1 MIKEIKKLLESLF
14 DDDDDELFNDDNI
27 GITNDLLEDD
37 ARKIREQ
44 LLKGM
49 VVSDDDLELVCQ
61 DAFKY
66 KVKDFSE
73 LVHIIAD
80 IKQQLYKDKVDAFN
94 LNWLDISNVTMLDQL
109 FNVGTFNRQ
118 YIFWD
123 VSDWDT
129 SHVTSMVG
137 TFNGCKDIC
146 DLSKWDTSKV
156 TSMVNMFYECSTF
169 NGNISNWDVSKV
181 TRFDSMFYGCSSF
194 NQDISNW
201 DISSAENLSYMFYN
215 CIKFNQPIQKWNIT
229 KNMDISYLLYGCTS
243 FDQDLSLIDLR
254 SFQTGY
260 FDLYDT
266 GTKTQKEH
274 KSARVLDEWDFLKL
288 GFDRSTEQF
297 DVGEFEYGDGGD
309 NNYYPKIYTVN
320 IDIDAINH
328 LTDDDYFMDLEDI
341 ITLEGQD
348 PDTYQN
354 EDLLTI
360 DVLTYS
366 EFELLYDICS
376 EVSDDNVN
384 KGDGFPPMKI
394 LIKNKVINDLYDI
407 KEIVDDT
414 NIEYYIKRELLSLD
428 IKYEEFNSYTGWNIN
443 EFKKFL
449 LNINNEINK
458 IKKRWQENCKIK

>member
-27 GITNDLLEDD
+27 GMTNDLLEDD

-109 FNVGTFNRQ
+109 FNINTFNRQ

-156 TSMVNMFYECSTF
+156 TSMVNMFYGCSTF
-169 NGNISNWDVSKV
+169 NGNISNWNVSKV
-181 TRFDSMFYGCSSF
+181 TRFDSMFFGCSSF

-215 CIKFNQPIQKWNIT
+215 CRKFNQPIQKWNIT

-458 IKKRWQENCKIK
+458 IKQN

>member
-27 GITNDLLEDD
+27 GMTNDLLEDD

-44 LLKGM
+44 LLKGI

-66 KVKDFSE
+66 KVKDFNE
-73 LVHIIAD
+73 LTHIIAD

-94 LNWLDISNVTMLDQL
+94 LNWLDISNVTKLDQL
-109 FNVGTFNRQ
+109 FNVGIFNRQ

-156 TSMVNMFYECSTF
+156 TSMVKMFYDCTTF
-169 NGNISNWDVSKV
+169 NCNISNWDVSKV
-181 TRFDSMFYGCSSF
+181 TRFESMFYGCSSF

-215 CIKFNQPIQKWNIT
+215 CRKFNQPIQKWNIT

-309 NNYYPKIYTVN
+309 NHYYPKIYRVN
-320 IDIDAINH
+320 IDIDAINQ

-394 LIKNKVINDLYDI
+394 LIKNKVVNDLYDI

-458 IKKRWQENCKIK
+458 IKQN

>member
-27 GITNDLLEDD
+27 GMTNDLLEDD

-49 VVSDDDLELVCQ
+49 AVSDDDLELVCQ
-61 DAFKY
+61 DTFKY

-129 SHVTSMVG
+129 SHVTSMSG

-156 TSMVNMFYECSTF
+156 TSMVNMFYGCSTF
-169 NGNISNWDVSKV
+169 NGNISNWNVSKV

-309 NNYYPKIYTVN
+309 NHYYPKIYTVN

-376 EVSDDNVN
+376 EVSDDNVK

-394 LIKNKVINDLYDI
+394 LIKNKVVNDLYDI
-407 KEIVDDT
+407 KEIVDNT

-443 EFKKFL
+443 EFKEFL

-458 IKKRWQENCKIK
+458 IKQN

>member
-27 GITNDLLEDD
+27 SMTNDLLEDD
-37 ARKIREQ
+37 AKKIHEQ

-80 IKQQLYKDKVDAFN
+80 IKKQLYKDKVDAFN

-118 YIFWD
+118 YIFWN

-169 NGNISNWDVSKV
+169 NSNISNWNVSKV

-215 CIKFNQPIQKWNIT
+215 CRKFNQPIQKWNIT

-254 SFQTGY
+254 SFMNGY

-309 NNYYPKIYTVN
+309 NHYYPKIYRVN

-394 LIKNKVINDLYDI
+394 LIKNKVVNDLYDI
-407 KEIVDDT
+407 KEIVDNT

-458 IKKRWQENCKIK
+458 IKQN

>member
-14 DDDDDELFNDDNI
+14 DDDDAELFNDDNI
-27 GITNDLLEDD
+27 GMTKDLLEDD

-44 LLKGM
+44 LLKGI
-49 VVSDDDLELVCQ
+49 VVSDDDLKLVCQ

-66 KVKDFSE
+66 KVKDFNE
-73 LVHIIAD
+73 LTNIIAD
-80 IKQQLYKDKVDAFN
+80 IKQQLYKNKVDAFN

-309 NNYYPKIYTVN
+309 NHYYPKIYRVN
-320 IDIDAINH
+320 IDIDAINQ

-394 LIKNKVINDLYDI
+394 LIKNKVVNDLYDI
-407 KEIVDDT
+407 KEIVDNT

-458 IKKRWQENCKIK
+458 IKQN

>member
-27 GITNDLLEDD
+27 GMTNDLLEDD

-129 SHVTSMVG
+129 SHVTSMTG

-181 TRFDSMFYGCSSF
+181 NRFDSMFYGCSSF

-215 CIKFNQPIQKWNIT
+215 CRKFNQPIQKWNIT

-394 LIKNKVINDLYDI
+394 LIKNKVVNDLYDI
-407 KEIVDDT
+407 KEIVDNT

-458 IKKRWQENCKIK
+458 IKQN

>member
-27 GITNDLLEDD
+27 GMTNDLLEDD

-156 TSMVNMFYECSTF
+156 TSMVNMFYGCSTF

-309 NNYYPKIYTVN
+309 NHYYPKIYTVN
-320 IDIDAINH
+320 IDIDAINQ

-394 LIKNKVINDLYDI
+394 LIKNKVVNDLYDI
-407 KEIVDDT
+407 KEIVDNT

-458 IKKRWQENCKIK
+458 IKQN

>member
-27 GITNDLLEDD
+27 GMTNDLLEDD

-94 LNWLDISNVTMLDQL
+94 LNWLDISNVTKLNQL
-109 FNVGTFNRQ
+109 FNVGISNRQ

-156 TSMVNMFYECSTF
+156 TSMVNMFYGCSTF
-169 NGNISNWDVSKV
+169 NGNISNWNVSKV
-181 TRFDSMFYGCSSF
+181 TRFDSMFFGCSSF

-394 LIKNKVINDLYDI
+394 LIKNKVVNDLYDI
-407 KEIVDDT
+407 KEIVDNT

-458 IKKRWQENCKIK
+458 IKQN

>member
-14 DDDDDELFNDDNI
+14 DDDDAELFNDDNI
-27 GITNDLLEDD
+27 GMTNDLLEDD

-44 LLKGM
+44 LLKGI

-215 CIKFNQPIQKWNIT
+215 CRKFNQPIQKWNIT

-309 NNYYPKIYTVN
+309 NHYYPKIYTVN
-320 IDIDAINH
+320 IDIDAINQ

-394 LIKNKVINDLYDI
+394 LIKNKVVNDLYDI
-407 KEIVDDT
+407 KEIVDNT

-458 IKKRWQENCKIK
+458 IKQN

>member
-27 GITNDLLEDD
+27 GMTNDLLEDD

-80 IKQQLYKDKVDAFN
+80 IKKQLYKDKVDAFN

-156 TSMVNMFYECSTF
+156 TSMVNMFYGCSTF
-169 NGNISNWDVSKV
+169 NGNISNWNVSKV
-181 TRFDSMFYGCSSF
+181 KRFDSMFFGCSSF

-215 CIKFNQPIQKWNIT
+215 CRKFNQPIQKWNIT

-394 LIKNKVINDLYDI
+394 LIKNKVVNDLYDI
-407 KEIVDDT
+407 KEIVDNT

-443 EFKKFL
+443 EFKEFL

-458 IKKRWQENCKIK
+458 IKQN

>member
-27 GITNDLLEDD
+27 GMTNDLLEDD

-66 KVKDFSE
+66 KVKDFNE

-80 IKQQLYKDKVDAFN
+80 IKQQLYKNKVDAFN

-129 SHVTSMVG
+129 SHVTSMAG

-156 TSMVNMFYECSTF
+156 TSMVNMFYGCSTF
-169 NGNISNWDVSKV
+169 NCNISNWDVSKV

-215 CIKFNQPIQKWNIT
+215 CRKFNQPIQKWNIT

-309 NNYYPKIYTVN
+309 NHYYPKIYTVN
-320 IDIDAINH
+320 IDIDAINQ

-376 EVSDDNVN
+376 EVSDDNVK

-394 LIKNKVINDLYDI
+394 LIKNKVVNDLYDI
-407 KEIVDDT
+407 KEIVDNT

-443 EFKKFL
+443 EFKEFL

-458 IKKRWQENCKIK
+458 IKQN

>member
-27 GITNDLLEDD
+27 GMTNDLLEDD

-156 TSMVNMFYECSTF
+156 TSMVNMFYGCSTF
-169 NGNISNWDVSKV
+169 NGNISNWNVSKV

-215 CIKFNQPIQKWNIT
+215 CRKFNQPIQKWNIT

-394 LIKNKVINDLYDI
+394 LIKNKVVNDLYDI
-407 KEIVDDT
+407 KEIVDNT

-458 IKKRWQENCKIK
+458 IKQN

>member
-14 DDDDDELFNDDNI
+14 DDDDDELFKDDNI
-27 GITNDLLEDD
+27 GMTNDLLEDD

-44 LLKGM
+44 LLTGM

-73 LVHIIAD
+73 LVNIIAD
-80 IKQQLYKDKVDAFN
+80 IKKQLYKDKVDAFN

-109 FNVGTFNRQ
+109 FNVGTFSSQ

-129 SHVTSMVG
+129 SHVTSMTG

-156 TSMVNMFYECSTF
+156 TSMVNMFYGCTTF
-169 NGNISNWDVSKV
+169 NCNISNWDVSKV

-260 FDLYDT
+260 FDFYDT

-309 NNYYPKIYTVN
+309 NHYYPKIYRVN

-376 EVSDDNVN
+376 EVSEDNVN

-394 LIKNKVINDLYDI
+394 LIKNKVVNDLYDI
-407 KEIVDDT
+407 KEIVDNT

-443 EFKKFL
+443 EFKEFL

-458 IKKRWQENCKIK
+458 IKQN

>member
-27 GITNDLLEDD
+27 GMTNDLLEDD
-37 ARKIREQ
+37 VRKIHEQ

-66 KVKDFSE
+66 KVKDFNE

-129 SHVTSMVG
+129 SHVTSMAG

-394 LIKNKVINDLYDI
+394 LIKNKVVNDLYDI
-407 KEIVDDT
+407 KEIVDNT

-458 IKKRWQENCKIK
+458 IKQN

>member
-181 TRFDSMFYGCSSF
+181 TRFDSMFFGCSSF

-215 CIKFNQPIQKWNIT
+215 CRKFNQPIQKWNIT

-394 LIKNKVINDLYDI
+394 LIKNKVVNDLYDI
-407 KEIVDDT
+407 KEIVDNT

-458 IKKRWQENCKIK
+458 IKQN

>member
-27 GITNDLLEDD
+27 GMTNVLLEDD
-37 ARKIREQ
+37 ARKIHEQ

-109 FNVGTFNRQ
+109 FNINTFNRQ

-129 SHVTSMVG
+129 SHVTSMAG

-376 EVSDDNVN
+376 EVSNDNVK

-407 KEIVDDT
+407 KEIVDNT

-458 IKKRWQENCKIK
+458 IKQN

>member
-14 DDDDDELFNDDNI
+14 DDDDDELFKDDNI
-27 GITNDLLEDD
+27 DISNILFEDD
-37 ARKIREQ
+37 VKKIHEQ
-44 LLKGM
+44 LLKGI
-49 VVSDDDLELVCQ
+49 VVSDDDLVLVCQ

-80 IKQQLYKDKVDAFN
+80 IKQQLYKDKVNTFN

-169 NGNISNWDVSKV
+169 NSNISNWNVSKV

-215 CIKFNQPIQKWNIT
+215 CRKFNQPIQKWNIT

-254 SFQTGY
+254 SFMNGY

-309 NNYYPKIYTVN
+309 NHYYPKIYRVN

-328 LTDDDYFMDLEDI
+328 LIDDDYFMDLEDI

-376 EVSDDNVN
+376 EVSEDNVN
-384 KGDGFPPMKI
+384 KGEGFPPMKI
-394 LIKNKVINDLYDI
+394 LIKNKVVNDLYDI
-407 KEIVDDT
+407 KEIVDNT

-458 IKKRWQENCKIK
+458 IKQN

>member
-156 TSMVNMFYECSTF
+156 TSMVNMFYGCSTF
-169 NGNISNWDVSKV
+169 NGNISNWNVSKV
-181 TRFDSMFYGCSSF
+181 TRFDSMFFGCSSF

-376 EVSDDNVN
+376 EVSDDNVK

-394 LIKNKVINDLYDI
+394 LIKNKVVNDLYDI
-407 KEIVDDT
+407 KEIVDNT

-458 IKKRWQENCKIK
+458 IKQN

>member
-27 GITNDLLEDD
+27 GMTNVLLEDD
-37 ARKIREQ
+37 ARKIHEQ

-109 FNVGTFNRQ
+109 FNVSTFNRQ

-156 TSMVNMFYECSTF
+156 TSMVNMFYGCSTF
-169 NGNISNWDVSKV
+169 NGNISNWNVSKV
-181 TRFDSMFYGCSSF
+181 TRFDSMFFGCSSF

-215 CIKFNQPIQKWNIT
+215 CRKFNQPIQKWNIT
-229 KNMDISYLLYGCTS
+229 KNMDISYLLYGCIS

-320 IDIDAINH
+320 IDIDAINL
-328 LTDDDYFMDLEDI
+328 LTDDDYFMELEDI

-376 EVSDDNVN
+376 EVSNDNVK

-394 LIKNKVINDLYDI
+394 LIKNKVVNDLYDI
-407 KEIVDDT
+407 KEIVDNT

-458 IKKRWQENCKIK
+458 IKQN

>member
-14 DDDDDELFNDDNI
+14 DDDDDELFNDNNI
-27 GITNDLLEDD
+27 GMTNDLLEDD
-37 ARKIREQ
+37 AKKIHEE

-118 YIFWD
+118 YIFWN

-146 DLSKWDTSKV
+146 DLSKWDTSHV

-169 NGNISNWDVSKV
+169 NSNISNWNVSKV
-181 TRFDSMFYGCSSF
+181 TRFDSMFYGCLSF

-215 CIKFNQPIQKWNIT
+215 CRKFNQPIQKWNIT

-254 SFQTGY
+254 SFMNGY

-309 NNYYPKIYTVN
+309 NHYYPKIYRVN

-376 EVSDDNVN
+376 EVSEDNVN

-394 LIKNKVINDLYDI
+394 LIKNKVVNDLYDI
-407 KEIVDDT
+407 KEIVDNT

-458 IKKRWQENCKIK
+458 IKQN

>member
-14 DDDDDELFNDDNI
+14 DDDDDELFKDDNI
-27 GITNDLLEDD
+27 GMTNDLLEDD

-73 LVHIIAD
+73 LVNIIAD
-80 IKQQLYKDKVDAFN
+80 IKKQLYKDKVDAFN

-109 FNVGTFNRQ
+109 FNVGTFSSQ

-129 SHVTSMVG
+129 SHVTSMTG

-156 TSMVNMFYECSTF
+156 TSMVNMFYGCTTF
-169 NGNISNWDVSKV
+169 NCNISNWDVSKV

-260 FDLYDT
+260 FDFYDT

-309 NNYYPKIYTVN
+309 NHYYPKIYRVN

-376 EVSDDNVN
+376 EVSEDNVN

-394 LIKNKVINDLYDI
+394 LIKNKVVNDLYDI
-407 KEIVDDT
+407 KEIVNNT

-458 IKKRWQENCKIK
+458 IKQN

>member
-14 DDDDDELFNDDNI
+14 DDDDDELFKDDNI
-27 GITNDLLEDD
+27 GMTNDLLEDD

-44 LLKGM
+44 LLTGM

-73 LVHIIAD
+73 LVNIIAD
-80 IKQQLYKDKVDAFN
+80 IKKQLYKDKVDAFN

-109 FNVGTFNRQ
+109 FNVGTFSSQ

-129 SHVTSMVG
+129 SHVTSMTG

-156 TSMVNMFYECSTF
+156 TSMVNMFYGCTTF
-169 NGNISNWDVSKV
+169 NCNISNWDVSKV

-215 CIKFNQPIQKWNIT
+215 CIKFNQPLQKWNIT

-260 FDLYDT
+260 FDFYDT

-309 NNYYPKIYTVN
+309 NHYYPKIYRVN

-376 EVSDDNVN
+376 EVSEDNVN

-394 LIKNKVINDLYDI
+394 LIKNKVVNDLYDI
-407 KEIVDDT
+407 KEIVDNT

-458 IKKRWQENCKIK
+458 IKQN

>member
-27 GITNDLLEDD
+27 GMTNDLLEDD

-109 FNVGTFNRQ
+109 FNINTFNRQ

-156 TSMVNMFYECSTF
+156 TSMVNMFYGCSTF
-169 NGNISNWDVSKV
+169 NGNISNWNVSKV

-254 SFQTGY
+254 PFINGY

-309 NNYYPKIYTVN
+309 NHYFPKIYRVN
-320 IDIDAINH
+320 IDIDAINQ

-458 IKKRWQENCKIK
+458 IKQN

>member
-27 GITNDLLEDD
+27 GMTNDLLEDD

-309 NNYYPKIYTVN
+309 NHYYPKIYTVN
-320 IDIDAINH
+320 IDIDAINQ

-376 EVSDDNVN
+376 EVSDDNVK

-394 LIKNKVINDLYDI
+394 LIKNKVVNDLYDI
-407 KEIVDDT
+407 KEIVDNT

-458 IKKRWQENCKIK
+458 IKQN

>member
-27 GITNDLLEDD
+27 GMTNDLLEDD

-80 IKQQLYKDKVDAFN
+80 IKQQLYKDKVDVFN

-129 SHVTSMVG
+129 SHVTSMAG

-156 TSMVNMFYECSTF
+156 TSMVNMFYGCSTF

-394 LIKNKVINDLYDI
+394 LIKNKVVNDLYDI
-407 KEIVDDT
+407 KEIVDNT

-458 IKKRWQENCKIK
+458 IKQN

>member
-27 GITNDLLEDD
+27 GMTNDLLEDD
-37 ARKIREQ
+37 AKKIYEQ
-44 LLKGM
+44 LLKGI

-118 YIFWD
+118 YIFWN

-169 NGNISNWDVSKV
+169 NGNISNWNVSKV

-201 DISSAENLSYMFYN
+201 DISSAKNLSKMFYN
-215 CIKFNQPIQKWNIT
+215 CRKFNQPIQKWNIT

-254 SFQTGY
+254 SFMNGY

-309 NNYYPKIYTVN
+309 NHYYPKIYMVN
-320 IDIDAINH
+320 IDIDALNH

-407 KEIVDDT
+407 KEIVDNT

-458 IKKRWQENCKIK
+458 IKQN

>member
-14 DDDDDELFNDDNI
+14 DDDDDELFNNDNI
-27 GITNDLLEDD
+27 GMTNDLLEVD

-44 LLKGM
+44 LLKGI

-80 IKQQLYKDKVDAFN
+80 IKQQLYKDKVDTFN

-169 NGNISNWDVSKV
+169 NSNISNWNVSKV

-215 CIKFNQPIQKWNIT
+215 CRKFNQPIQKWNIT

-254 SFQTGY
+254 SFMNGY

-309 NNYYPKIYTVN
+309 NHYYPKIYRVN

-376 EVSDDNVN
+376 EVSEDNVN
-384 KGDGFPPMKI
+384 KGEGFPPMKI
-394 LIKNKVINDLYDI
+394 LIKNKVVNDLYDI
-407 KEIVDDT
+407 KEIVDNT

-458 IKKRWQENCKIK
+458 IKQN

>member
-27 GITNDLLEDD
+27 GMTNDLLEDD
-37 ARKIREQ
+37 AKKIHEQ

-61 DAFKY
+61 AAFKY

-169 NGNISNWDVSKV
+169 NSNISNWNVSKV

-215 CIKFNQPIQKWNIT
+215 CRKFNQPIQKWNIT

-254 SFQTGY
+254 SFMNGY

-309 NNYYPKIYTVN
+309 NHYYPKIYRVN

-394 LIKNKVINDLYDI
+394 LIKNKVVNDLYDI
-407 KEIVDDT
+407 KEIVDNT

-458 IKKRWQENCKIK
+458 IKQN

>member
-1 MIKEIKKLLESLF
+1 MINEIKKLLESLF
-14 DDDDDELFNDDNI
+14 DDDDDELFKNDNI
-27 GITNDLLEDD
+27 GMTNNLLEDD

-80 IKQQLYKDKVDAFN
+80 IKKQLYKDKVDAFN

-109 FNVGTFNRQ
+109 FNVGTFSSQ

-129 SHVTSMVG
+129 SHVTSMTG

-156 TSMVNMFYECSTF
+156 TSMVNMFYDCTTF
-169 NGNISNWDVSKV
+169 NCNISNWDVSKV

-215 CIKFNQPIQKWNIT
+215 CRKFNQPIQKWNIT

-274 KSARVLDEWDFLKL
+274 KAARVLDEWDFLKL

-309 NNYYPKIYTVN
+309 NHYYPKIYRVN
-320 IDIDAINH
+320 IDIDAINQ

-376 EVSDDNVN
+376 EVSDDNVK

-394 LIKNKVINDLYDI
+394 LIKNKVVNDLYDI
-407 KEIVDDT
+407 KEIVD
-414 NIEYYIKRELLSLD
+414 
-428 IKYEEFNSYTGWNIN
+428 KY
-443 EFKKFL
+443 
-449 LNINNEINK
+449 
-458 IKKRWQENCKIK
+458 

>member
-27 GITNDLLEDD
+27 SMTNDLLEDD

-80 IKQQLYKDKVDAFN
+80 IKQQLYKDNVDAFN

-109 FNVGTFNRQ
+109 FNINTFNRQ

-156 TSMVNMFYECSTF
+156 TSMVNMFYGCSTF
-169 NGNISNWDVSKV
+169 NGNISNWNVSKV
-181 TRFDSMFYGCSSF
+181 TRFDSMFFGCSSF

-215 CIKFNQPIQKWNIT
+215 CRKFNQPIQKWNIT

-309 NNYYPKIYTVN
+309 NHYYPKIYTVN
-320 IDIDAINH
+320 IDIDAINQ

-394 LIKNKVINDLYDI
+394 LIKNKVVNDLYDI
-407 KEIVDDT
+407 KEIVDNT

-428 IKYEEFNSYTGWNIN
+428 IKYEEFNSYTGWDIN

-458 IKKRWQENCKIK
+458 IKQN

>member
-27 GITNDLLEDD
+27 GMTNDLLEDD

-156 TSMVNMFYECSTF
+156 TSMVNMFYGCSTF

-394 LIKNKVINDLYDI
+394 LIKNKVVNDLYNI
-407 KEIVDDT
+407 KEIVDNT

-458 IKKRWQENCKIK
+458 IKQN

>member
-27 GITNDLLEDD
+27 GMTNDLLEDD

-66 KVKDFSE
+66 KVKDFNE

-129 SHVTSMVG
+129 SHVTSMAG

-156 TSMVNMFYECSTF
+156 TSMVNMFYGCTTF

-394 LIKNKVINDLYDI
+394 LIKNKVVNDLYDI
-407 KEIVDDT
+407 KEIVDNT

-458 IKKRWQENCKIK
+458 IKQN

>member
-27 GITNDLLEDD
+27 GMTNDLLEDD

-123 VSDWDT
+123 VSDWNT

-309 NNYYPKIYTVN
+309 NHYYPKIYTVN
-320 IDIDAINH
+320 IDIDAINQ

-376 EVSDDNVN
+376 EVSNDNVK

-394 LIKNKVINDLYDI
+394 LIKNKVVNDLYDI
-407 KEIVDDT
+407 KEIVDNT

-458 IKKRWQENCKIK
+458 IKQN

>member
-27 GITNDLLEDD
+27 SMTNDLLEDD
-37 ARKIREQ
+37 AKKIHEQ

-156 TSMVNMFYECSTF
+156 TTMVNMFYECKTF
-169 NGNISNWDVSKV
+169 NGDISNWNVSKV
-181 TRFDSMFYGCSSF
+181 TRFDSMFYGCSTF

-215 CIKFNQPIQKWNIT
+215 CKEFNQPIQKWHIT
-229 KNMDISYLLYGCTS
+229 KNMDISYLLYGCSS

-254 SFQTGY
+254 SFMNGY

-309 NNYYPKIYTVN
+309 NHYYPKIYRVN

-366 EFELLYDICS
+366 EFKLLYDICS
-376 EVSDDNVN
+376 EVSEDNVN

-394 LIKNKVINDLYDI
+394 LIKNKVVNDLYDI
-407 KEIVDDT
+407 KEIVDNT

-443 EFKKFL
+443 EFKRFL

-458 IKKRWQENCKIK
+458 IKQN

>member
-27 GITNDLLEDD
+27 GMTNDLLEDD

-156 TSMVNMFYECSTF
+156 TSMVNMFYGCSTF
-169 NGNISNWDVSKV
+169 NGNISNWNVSKV
-181 TRFDSMFYGCSSF
+181 TRFDSMFFGCSSF

-215 CIKFNQPIQKWNIT
+215 CRKFNQPIQKWNIT

-309 NNYYPKIYTVN
+309 NHYYPKIYTVN

-376 EVSDDNVN
+376 EVSNDNVK

-394 LIKNKVINDLYDI
+394 LIKNKVVNDLYDI
-407 KEIVDDT
+407 KEIVDNT

-458 IKKRWQENCKIK
+458 IKQN

>member
-27 GITNDLLEDD
+27 GMTNDLLEDD

-129 SHVTSMVG
+129 SHVTSMAG

-376 EVSDDNVN
+376 EVSDDNV
-384 KGDGFPPMKI
+384 K
-394 LIKNKVINDLYDI
+394 
-407 KEIVDDT
+407 KEMDFH
-414 NIEYYIKRELLSLD
+414 L
-428 IKYEEFNSYTGWNIN
+428 
-443 EFKKFL
+443 
-449 LNINNEINK
+449 
-458 IKKRWQENCKIK
+458 

>member
-27 GITNDLLEDD
+27 GMTNDLLEDD

-129 SHVTSMVG
+129 SHVTSMTG

-156 TSMVNMFYECSTF
+156 TSMVNMFYGCSTF
-169 NGNISNWDVSKV
+169 NGNISNWNVSKV
-181 TRFDSMFYGCSSF
+181 TRFDSMFFGCSSF

-376 EVSDDNVN
+376 EVSDDNVK

-394 LIKNKVINDLYDI
+394 LIKNKVVNDLYDI
-407 KEIVDDT
+407 KEIVDNT

-458 IKKRWQENCKIK
+458 IKQN

>member
-27 GITNDLLEDD
+27 GMTNDLLEDD

-109 FNVGTFNRQ
+109 FNINTFNRQ

-156 TSMVNMFYECSTF
+156 TSMVNMFYGCSTF

-394 LIKNKVINDLYDI
+394 LIKNKVVNDLYDI
-407 KEIVDDT
+407 KEIVDNT

-458 IKKRWQENCKIK
+458 IKQN

>member
-14 DDDDDELFNDDNI
+14 DDDDAELFNDDNI
-27 GITNDLLEDD
+27 GMTNDLLEDD

-66 KVKDFSE
+66 KVKDFNE
-73 LVHIIAD
+73 LTNIIAD

-297 DVGEFEYGDGGD
+297 DVGEFEYGNGGD
-309 NNYYPKIYTVN
+309 NHYYPKIYRVN

-376 EVSDDNVN
+376 EISDDNVK

-394 LIKNKVINDLYDI
+394 LIKNKVVNDLYDI
-407 KEIVDDT
+407 KEIVDNT

-458 IKKRWQENCKIK
+458 IKQN

>member
-27 GITNDLLEDD
+27 GMTNDLLEDD

-80 IKQQLYKDKVDAFN
+80 IKKQLYKDKVDAFN
-94 LNWLDISNVTMLDQL
+94 LNWIDISNVTMLDQL

-129 SHVTSMVG
+129 SHVTSMAG

-394 LIKNKVINDLYDI
+394 LIKNKVVNDLYDI
-407 KEIVDDT
+407 KEIVDNT

-458 IKKRWQENCKIK
+458 IKQN